1 MPSQSARM
9 AEDELTASLSREHT
23 PAAIEARFAQ
33 PRSPS
38 VLRDVVY
45 GAIDGTVT
53 TFAVVSGVAGASLSQ
68 RVVIILGLA
77 NLIAD
82 GFSMAIGNFLATR
95 AEQQRLEQARREEER
110 HVALVPEGEREEVR
124 QIFAAKGFDGAD
136 LDRAVDVITSDEER
150 WVKTM
155 LSDELG
161 FAPDVPRPI
170 RAATATFL
178 AFVTVGFLPVSVF
191 VVDLLLPGDVA
202 APFAWSAALTAV
214 AFLGIGALK
223 TRFVQ
228 QAAWRGALETLAIGG
243 VAAALAYG
251 AGALLNTV
259 A

>member
-1 MPSQSARM
+1 MSSRPAQA
-9 AEDELTASLSREHT
+9 ADAVDESLSREHT
-23 PAAIEARFAQ
+23 PTAIRARLSR

-53 TFAVVSGVAGASLSQ
+53 TFAVVSGVAGANLSH

-82 GFSMAIGNFLATR
+82 GFSMAIGNYLATR
-95 AEQQRLEQARREEER
+95 AEQQRQAQARREEER
-110 HVALVPEGEREEVR
+110 HVALVPEGEREEIR
-124 QIFAAKGFDGAD
+124 QIFAGKGFTGAD
-136 LDRAVDVITSDEER
+136 LDRAVDVITSDRER
-150 WVKTM
+150 WITTM

-161 FAPDVPRPI
+161 FAPDAPRPV
-170 RAATATFL
+170 RAAAATFV

-191 VVDLLLPGDVA
+191 VLDLVLPGDIDS
-202 APFAWSAALTAV
+202 PFAWSAALTGV
-214 AFLGIGALK
+214 AFLAIGALK

-228 QAAWRGALETLAIGG
+228 QAAWRGAIETLAIGG
-243 VAAALAYG
+243 AAAALAYA
-251 AGALLNTV
+251 AGALLNAV